1 MANIKEWKNYCQNED
16 FPVDV
21 PKNPQAVYKN
31 KGWLNWHNWLAPK
44 SKWLPFEDA
53 REYARGLGI
62 SSVNEWRAHCKTHK
76 IPEGIPV
83 APNVVYEN
91 SGWVNWVDWIGGD
104 RIAYSQHQWRDFR
117 SARKYVHSLK
127 LPGKNDWEA
136 FSKSKNRPSD
146 IPSNP
151 NVAYKDKGWSGL
163 GDWLG
168 TRTVATNARKYR
180 SFNAA
185 KAFVRVLCLKNQG
198 EWYAYCQGKLPEKGP
213 LPSDIPAS
221 PHWVYRKKGWKGF
234 GDWLGTGRT
243 RVSKSAKRKS

>member
-1 MANIKEWKNYCQNED
+1 LANIKEWKNYCQNSD

-31 KGWLNWHNWLAPK
+31 KGWSNWHNWLAPK
-44 SKWLPFEDA
+44 SKWLRFEDA
-53 REYARGLGI
+53 REYTRGLGL
-62 SSVNEWRAHCKTHK
+62 SSVNEWRTHCKTNK
-76 IPEGIPV
+76 IPEDVPV
-83 APNVVYEN
+83 APNVVYKH
-91 SGWVNWVDWIGGD
+91 SGWVNWVDWIGVE

-127 LPGKNDWEA
+127 LPGKNEWEA

-168 TRTVATNARKYR
+168 TGTLAASARKYR

-185 KAFVRVLCLKNQG
+185 RTFVRALGIKNQG
-198 EWYAYCQGKLPEKGP
+198 EWYAYCKGKLPGKGP

-221 PHWVYRKKGWKGF
+221 PHWVYREKGWKGI
-234 GDWLGTGRT
+234 GDWLGTSRT
-243 RVSKSAKRKS
+243 RVSESPKRKS